1 MKTQTTNS
9 SFTQK
14 NVQSSKVRTLSTAE
28 MKQVG
33 GSGSVGGSKPRPAGG
48 H

>member
-1 MKTQTTNS
+1 MKTKMTNS
-9 SFTQK
+9 SFAQK
-14 NVQSSKVRTLSTAE
+14 NVQSTKVRTLSTAE

-33 GSGSVGGSKPRPAGG
+33 GSGSVGGGKPRPAGG